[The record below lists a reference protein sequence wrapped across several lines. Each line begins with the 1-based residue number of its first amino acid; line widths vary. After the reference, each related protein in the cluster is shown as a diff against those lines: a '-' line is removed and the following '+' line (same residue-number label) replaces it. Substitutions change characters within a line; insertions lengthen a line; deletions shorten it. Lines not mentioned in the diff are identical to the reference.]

1 MRHAHAFMAVLA
13 AAGLAAAQD
22 DAPPFLENQEK
33 LELTAPVPMR
43 LERPSDSWQFLNLE
57 QLREQA
63 RKAQQDTSGYELLR
77 ARLWQGSSR
86 SNIFVHSRPDPV
98 SRAEPLTP
106 EQHGRPFQVELET
119 KVLREPQRKGEG
131 PAKIGARDA
140 WMFEIH
146 GKVGTSESVL
156 AIVKAITYRKEDN
169 QIIWVTL
176 ECSVEK
182 VGAMKKELLKFL
194 KKARV

>member
-1 MRHAHAFMAVLA
+1 MRGAHVFLAVLA
-13 AAGLAAAQD
+13 AAGLAAAQE

-33 LELTAPVPMR
+33 LELTEPAMR
-43 LERPSDSWQFLNLE
+43 LERPSDSWQFLNLAV
-57 QLREQA
+57 LREQA
-63 RKAQQDTSGYELLR
+63 KKANQDTSGYDLLR

-106 EQHGRPFQVELET
+106 EQHGRPFLEELE
-119 KVLREPQRKGEG
+119 KRVLREPQRKGEG
-131 PAKIGARDA
+131 PAKIGPRDA
-140 WMFEIH
+140 WMFELH
-146 GKVGTSESVL
+146 GKVGTSEAVM

-176 ECSVEK
+176 ECPAEK
-182 VGAMKKELLKFL
+182 VGVMKKELLKFL
-194 KKARV
+194 KKARL